1 MADLGGLGARE
12 GPGVNY
18 TWTLPNIWLA
28 LLPWLLLVAL
38 LLLVKPNRCGR
49 AWWIIAPVA
58 GILILQ
64 NLASGIGLLPTG
76 LDEMFAESVA
86 ALAFGLA
93 SVWLLA
99 PWLARKHRFLTFLCI
114 LPAFAIASGITV
126 VLQQDWTDEDVLGP
140 MQAIVFVA
148 FGVGVISLALFL
160 AGCLCRR
167 RYRPVGLTLWSLV
180 FLAVLWFA
188 MVMPFVVIGMLAS
201 GGELP
206 WLEFIGGI
214 LIIVALSFALV
225 LPFLLLSFAS
235 GFYRERL
242 KLLFPVAEP
251 VAPEMPAPLPT
262 LAPVI

>member
-1 MADLGGLGARE
+1 MADLGGLGPRE

-18 TWTLPNIWLA
+18 TWTLPNVWLA
-28 LLPWLLLVAL
+28 ILPWLLLVAL
-38 LLLVKPNRCGR
+38 LLLLKPNRCGR

-58 GILILQ
+58 SVLILQ
-64 NLASGIGLLPTG
+64 NLASGIGLLPSG
-76 LDEMFAESVA
+76 MDEIFAESVA
-86 ALAFGLA
+86 ALTFGLA

-99 PWLARKHRFLTFLCI
+99 PWLGRKHRFLTFLCI

-126 VLQQDWTDEDVLGP
+126 LLRQDWTQDNVISAV
-140 MQAIVFVA
+140 QTIIFVA

-214 LIIVALSFALV
+214 LIIVGLSFALV

-251 VAPEMPAPLPT
+251 VAPDMPGPLPT
-262 LAPVI
+262 PTPVI